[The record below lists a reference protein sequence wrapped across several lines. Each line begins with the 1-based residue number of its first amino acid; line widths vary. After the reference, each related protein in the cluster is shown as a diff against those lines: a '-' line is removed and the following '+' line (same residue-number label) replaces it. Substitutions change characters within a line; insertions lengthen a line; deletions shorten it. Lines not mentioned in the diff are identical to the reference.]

1 MKLNCLIVDDEPL
14 SLDVLEKYI
23 QDIPELQLAGRCL
36 DAFSA
41 LKMLKETEVDLLFL
55 DINMPKLSG
64 INMVKTMDQL
74 PEVVFTTAYP
84 EYAVEGF
91 ELEVLD
97 YLVKPISFERFV
109 KTINKAQKKFEG
121 KASKGINHQD
131 FIMVKSNK
139 KLYKVPLH
147 EIIYIQSM
155 GDFVK
160 IFTQEKTYISS
171 DTLKNIAAQ
180 LPDQQFIRIHKSYVI
195 SLIAFKYIEGNQVK
209 IGDDFLPIGLT
220 YKDSLLKALDINSE
234 G

>member
-23 QDIPELQLAGRCL
+23 QDYPELQLAGRCL

-41 LKMLKETEVDLLFL
+41 QKMLKATEVDLLFL

-64 INMVKTMDQL
+64 INMVKAMDQL
-74 PEVVFTTAYP
+74 PEVIFTTAYP

-109 KTINKAQKKFEG
+109 KTINKAQKKFEDY
-121 KASKGINHQD
+121 ASRSTRPQK
-131 FIMVKSNK
+131 FMMVKSDK
-139 KLYKVPLH
+139 KLYKVPLQ

-160 IFTQEKTYISS
+160 ILTKEKTYISS
-171 DTLKNIAAQ
+171 DTLKNIAIQ
-180 LPDQQFIRIHKSYVI
+180 LPDQQFVRIHKSYLI
-195 SLIAFKYIEGNQVK
+195 SLMAFTYIEGNQVK
-209 IGDDFLPIGLT
+209 IGDEYLPVGLT
-220 YKDSLLKALDINSE
+220 YKDGLLKALDVKNC

>member
-36 DAFSA
+36 DAFAA
-41 LKMLKETEVDLLFL
+41 LKMLKETKVDLLFL

-121 KASKGINHQD
+121 NSSKGGNPQD
-131 FIMVKSNK
+131 FMMVKSNK
-139 KLYKVPLH
+139 KLYKVPLQ

-160 IFTQEKTYISS
+160 IFTQEKAYISS

-195 SLIAFKYIEGNQVK
+195 SLMAFKYIEGNQVK
-209 IGDDFLPIGLT
+209 IGDDYLPIGLT
-220 YKDSLLKALDINSE
+220 YKDSLLKALDINKE